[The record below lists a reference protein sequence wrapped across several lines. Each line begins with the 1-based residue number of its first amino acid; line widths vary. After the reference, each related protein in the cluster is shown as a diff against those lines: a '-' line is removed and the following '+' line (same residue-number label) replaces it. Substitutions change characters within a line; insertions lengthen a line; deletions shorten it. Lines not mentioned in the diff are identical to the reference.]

1 MAILSIDHLVIAVPD
16 PDAAAVGLEQE
27 LGLAFTGGGR
37 HPTAGTW
44 NRLAFLGDAYVEL
57 IGVYDRELA
66 LANPDFPVG
75 WAALALL
82 DAGREGLA
90 TWAVAV
96 DDCAASVVRLRS
108 EGSPIGDPVPGSRV
122 RPDGVI
128 IRWVTAFPRLGPEEP
143 PFLIEHE
150 MSGPEW
156 GAEAIAA
163 RRAYRHP
170 GLGKARL
177 GRLVLPVADPEAYAD
192 RCEKA
197 IGVRFRADLSG
208 RTGVLGFD
216 TVHLHPTAT
225 GVPMIQIDTLA
236 TGVKRRSLV
245 RHGVDW
251 FVSPG

>member
-1 MAILSIDHLVIAVPD
+1 MAIPNIDHLVIAVPD

-37 HPTAGTW
+37 HATAGTW

-150 MSGPEW
+150 KEVSASVHEL
-156 GAEAIAA
+156 ASQVQEAASSA
-163 RRAYRHP
+163 QDLERMAQS
-170 GLGKARL
+170 LSTL
-177 GRLVLPVADPEAYAD
+177 ME
-192 RCEKA
+192 
-197 IGVRFRADLSG
+197 RFRLDLDQA
-208 RTGVLGFD
+208 TPD
-216 TVHLHPTAT
+216 TAGPTARPPSKPA
-225 GVPMIQIDTLA
+225 G
-236 TGVKRRSLV
+236 RRGPTA
-245 RHGVDW
+245 H
-251 FVSPG
+251 PHAA